1 MKLLNIRLALACLL
15 VVSSGTIAS
24 AVDTIYLD
32 GATAVRGTITGY
44 TKDHVKVQQG
54 SNEREIPV
62 NTITSINWD
71 QEPLDLKNARSS
83 EKAGNYSKALEL
95 YAKVKADL
103 GGLTKDAQTD
113 LTYLTARAEAQQALL
128 NPAKQAEA
136 IKKLEDFKA
145 ANRDHFRYYEL
156 HKYLGKLY
164 AAQGD
169 TAKATAAFNE
179 MKSAPFKDYQMAAQ
193 IFAADALLQSGDLT
207 KAQQEYQAVASMQ
220 AESPQELDRKN
231 EARLGLA
238 LCQTQQGQPE
248 KAVEIANSVISET
261 EPTQTS
267 VQAQAFLR
275 KGDALVALEKPQE
288 AIIAYLAVDLLF
300 ASEPSLHAEALHHLS
315 SLWGKVGKADRASDA
330 QARLRSQYPESP
342 WNKTN

>member
-1 MKLLNIRLALACLL
+1 MKWLDVRLPLACMIL
-15 VVSSGTIAS
+15 VSGASLAS
-24 AVDTIYLD
+24 AVDTIYLE
-32 GATAVRGTITGY
+32 GTPAVRGTITGY
-44 TKDHVKVQQG
+44 DKNNIKIQQG

-83 EKAGNYSKALEL
+83 EKAGNFSKALEL
-95 YAKVKADL
+95 YAKVKADV
-103 GGLTKDAQTD
+103 GGLTKDAQAD
-113 LTYLTARAEAQQALL
+113 LNYLMARAEARQALV
-128 NPAKQAEA
+128 NPSKQADA
-136 IKKLEDFKA
+136 IKNLEAFKG

-156 HKYLGKLY
+156 HQYLGQLY

-193 IFAADALLQSGDLT
+193 ILSADALFQSGDLA
-207 KAQQEYQAVASMQ
+207 KAQQEYQAVANMQ
-220 AESPQELDRKN
+220 VQSQQEIDRKN

-238 LCQTQQGQPE
+238 LCQIKQGQPDQ
-248 KAVEIANSVISET
+248 AVEIANSVISET
-261 EPTQTS
+261 EPTQAG
-267 VQAQAFLR
+267 VQARAFLR
-275 KGDALVALEKPQE
+275 KGDALLALEKPQE

-300 ASEPSLHAEALHHLS
+300 ASEPNLHAEALHQLS
-315 SLWGKVGKADRASDA
+315 SLWGIVGKADRASDA